1 MKHSGRRIREGFL
14 LLFLLFLLG
23 LLLVNAEVAGEGVTR
38 GIRLCTQTLFPSL
51 FPFLVLSELLLA
63 LGIGNLLKHVF
74 SRPVATLFGVSPAS
88 FTAFLLGAL
97 CGFPIGTTAALSL
110 YRQGEISKAEF
121 ERIMLFC
128 NNPSAGFLISA
139 VGRGMLQ
146 SVQAGIALFF
156 ITQLSALLVALLL
169 RLFLGSA
176 ERGQNPPHIASTAL
190 PSTTLLVQS
199 IKNAFSSLL
208 GVCAFVLFFSS
219 ACACIAAAA
228 DRFSLPGTPSL
239 LLQGMLE
246 MTCGISLATDAL
258 PFERAFLATV
268 LFAAF
273 SGLCVCFQ
281 LYATAQG
288 LAPSPL
294 LYLAAKGL
302 QALVALT
309 LAIGYLHLFPAL
321 QPQAGSAPTIAGIAN
336 RPITLSLLFFLL
348 VLTVCLQKR
357 KKRSR

>member
-1 MKHSGRRIREGFL
+1 MKQPGRRIWNGFL

-38 GIRLCTQTLFPSL
+38 GMRLCVQTLFPSL

-63 LGIGNLLKHVF
+63 LGIGNLLKRVF
-74 SRPVATLFGVSPAS
+74 SRPVTTLFGVSPAS

-110 YRQGEISKAEF
+110 YRQGEISRAEF

-139 VGRGMLQ
+139 VGRGMLH
-146 SVQAGIALFF
+146 SAQAGIALFC
-156 ITQLSALLVALLL
+156 ITQLSALFVGLLL
-169 RLFLGSA
+169 RLLLGGA
-176 ERGQNPPHIASTAL
+176 ERNENPPSIAKATP
-190 PSTTLLVQS
+190 PSPTLLVQS
-199 IKNAFSSLL
+199 IKSAFSSLL

-228 DRFSLPGTPSL
+228 ARFSLPDPLSL
-239 LLQGMLE
+239 FLQGVLE
-246 MTCGISLATDAL
+246 MTCGISLATATF

-302 QALVALT
+302 QALIALA
-309 LAIGYLHLFPAL
+309 LAIGYLHLFPVL
-321 QPQAGSAPTIAGIAN
+321 PPQAGSATTLAGIAQ

-357 KKRSR
+357 KRRSR